1 MRMIVAIETVL
12 LCAGLFLMC
21 FWGTGTD
28 DKNLKSYS
36 SYPDEV
42 RGRIRG
48 IAEYQGRFREAKV
61 APAFLAN
68 FFLFL
73 SLFLVLGLFF
83 KEKSF
88 VHNFVCLSVLG
99 QGLNVFDL
107 VVIDLV
113 WWRNARRIRLS
124 RIPEKEPYQNPK
136 KHVEAFGRALAMYL
150 LVALI
155 DGYLLTLL

>member
-1 MRMIVAIETVL
+1 MIVVIETVL

-28 DKNLKSYS
+28 DKNLKSFS

-42 RGRIRG
+42 QGRIRG
-48 IAEYQGRFREAKV
+48 IAEYQGRFREAHV
-61 APAFLAN
+61 FPAFLAN
-68 FFLFL
+68 FLLFL
-73 SLFLVLGLFF
+73 SLFLVLGLLF
-83 KEKSF
+83 KERSF
-88 VHNFVCLSVLG
+88 MHNFVYLSVLG

-113 WWRNARRIRLS
+113 WWRNTRRIRLS
-124 RIPEKEPYQNPK
+124 RIPEREPYQNPR
-136 KHVEAFGRALAMYL
+136 KHLEAFARAFAMYL
-150 LVALI
+150 LIALV